1 MPHLQHIHSWE
12 IVEYLKR
19 ACQGKQLQNN
29 EMPLVYRN
37 LTEIASSLICSTLF
51 STLFSTL
58 TIQQKLFYVSIENTY
73 NLTATC

>member
-37 LTEIASSLICSTLF
+37 LIVIASSLICR
-51 STLFSTL
+51 TLFSTL

-73 NLTATC
+73 NLTAIC